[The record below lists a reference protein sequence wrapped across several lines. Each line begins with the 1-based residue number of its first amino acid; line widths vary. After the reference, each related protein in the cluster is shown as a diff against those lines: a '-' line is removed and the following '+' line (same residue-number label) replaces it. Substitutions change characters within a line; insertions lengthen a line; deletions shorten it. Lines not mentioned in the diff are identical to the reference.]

1 MLMHKIYITLVYGF
15 QTIGMVFYR
24 TGPGPRIGTEGIW
37 TSGNVETISQQLNQ
51 PASSY
56 NVSSYKTPTTS
67 TGGSTTSTST
77 SETSTTIGGGTTS
90 TTSER
95 SIYTTPVTPPT
106 SKPAPSYSASR
117 TTTAPTSMAPPQ
129 TVASQPS
136 MTEPQV
142 TETTTITPTGVAHLW
157 IGWKIEPWEEDFVK
171 KFVEAFEHGKHVHR
185 PIELPPMGGVLAP
198 IPGAP
203 TAPAPGVPVVILLP
217 PQGAGNQQQ
226 QQLTA

>member
-1 MLMHKIYITLVYGF
+1 MLYRTRNSIMLMHKIYITLVYGF
-15 QTIGMVFYR
+15 QAIGMVFYR
-24 TGPGPRIGTEGIW
+24 TGSGPRIGTEGIW

-67 TGGSTTSTST
+67 TGGFTTSTST
-77 SETSTTIGGGTTS
+77 SETS

-106 SKPAPSYSASR
+106 NNPAPSYSVSR

-129 TVASQPS
+129 TVASQHS
-136 MTEPQV
+136 MTEHQV
-142 TETTTITPTGVAHLW
+142 TETTTTTPTGVAHLW
-157 IGWKIEPWEEDFVK
+157 IGWKIEPGEEDIIQ
-171 KFVEAFEHGKHVHR
+171 KFIEAFEHGGHVHR
-185 PIELPPMGGVLAP
+185 PMKAPPMGGVLAP

-203 TAPAPGVPVVILLP
+203 TAPAPGAPVAIIP